1 MLALVK
7 AAKGVG
13 NLELREVAVPKPGNR
28 EVLIEIKAAGVC
40 GTDLHVKHDTF
51 PYWPPVILGHEFSG
65 RVHEVGPGV
74 TDWKVGDRV
83 VGEPHT
89 LACGK
94 CFLCRTGNVQICNSK
109 RSIGWGIDGAFTKF
123 MVMPE
128 HLLHRIPDN
137 LSYEEAAVVEPA
149 ANVVKDVLE
158 HAKVEPEDIV
168 VVMGPG
174 PIGLLAAMAARAG
187 GAKKVVITG
196 TPKDEQS
203 RLPVARQLGFTEV
216 LNLAEVNAL
225 ERVQELTGGRGADL
239 VVDCSGAEPAINMGL
254 DLIRKKGRFCA
265 IGMTGKDRISIA
277 WDKAISKDI
286 DMFFNMSTS
295 YTCWDRAIS
304 LIASGK
310 INVKPLITYTEPLTN
325 WEYVFSQLEAQ
336 QGLKA
341 LFIPS

>member
-65 RVHEVGPGV
+65 RVHEIGPGV